1 MGIEKAR
8 RERADNVSA
17 NLKRL
22 MDWRRL
28 MNRAGDRFEILG
40 VERER
45 INVSV
50 PADDIERMMR
60 HCYAGPARA
69 VLDQNFRVLFLVDCV
84 QLTRSMKIA
93 LGIRSA
99 HFDLAF
105 LIQITLRTTHRT
117 GGFED

>member
-8 RERADNVSA
+8 RERADNVST

-45 INVSV
+45 INVPI
-50 PADDIERMMR
+50 PADDIEGMMR
-60 HCYAGPARA
+60 HRHTSPARA

-84 QLTRSMKIA
+84 QFARSMKIA
-93 LGIRSA
+93 LGIRRA
-99 HFDLAF
+99 HFDLAL
-105 LIQITLRTTHRT
+105 LIQITLRNSHRT
-117 GGFED
+117 G